1 MADQVPE
8 PGGRRVDARR
18 RRRVLLPALAVVL
31 ALTGGGLVWAGVT
44 HKPGPDPVA
53 AAGSIPAPATKT
65 PPPTT
70 PTGRPAP
77 RPTVPLPRSTPV
89 SIQVPSI
96 GVDGSLLSLGLNP
109 DRTVES
115 PKDFSRAGWYD
126 YGPTPGEAGASVI
139 LGHIDS
145 YRGPAVFYR
154 LSKLTPGAEIHI
166 RRSDGRTATFT
177 VDALRQYPKSRFPA
191 EDVYGAVE
199 YAGLRLVTCGG
210 DFDRA
215 ARSYLDNIV
224 AYAHLTGT
232 S

>member
-1 MADQVPE
+1 M
-8 PGGRRVDARR
+8 
-18 RRRVLLPALAVVL
+18 LLPALAVVL
-31 ALTGGGLVWAGVT
+31 ALAGGGLVWAGVT
-44 HKPGPDPVA
+44 HESGQAPVA

-70 PTGRPAP
+70 PTARPAP

-96 GVDGSLLSLGLNP
+96 GVDSSLLSLGLNP

-154 LSKLTPGAEIHI
+154 LSKLTPGAEIRV
-166 RRSDGRTATFT
+166 RRSDGKTATFT

-191 EDVYGAVE
+191 ADVYGAVE

-210 DFDRA
+210 EFDRA